1 MSSNEDSNNGS
12 NGNDNDSINV
22 LVLATGLVKAER
34 YVKDYAAVA
43 EQAVKGIT
51 GIEAMLGA
59 DVDTVLTRGS
69 RQLQTELDAVVDAEV
84 DSAYFGWVGFL
95 NDEAETDDYGNEVV
109 PAVRQEGEIE
119 VDTDPDDVSEL
130 PWSEISNARVQ
141 RAKAKAGAKMNH
153 FLFDDFYD
161 QFPSV
166 DAVVT
171 LNCGSHRGMNEIQD
185 ARGSNTW
192 VVGQAGHVKQLV
204 DINVQDEILYSR
216 HLLDGND
223 DMTADD
229 LHDSQIEELRTY
241 LSTSE
246 LEDYDIETP
255 ATSSTGGVPASAD

>member
-1 MSSNEDSNNGS
+1 MSSNEDPNNGS
-12 NGNDNDSINV
+12 NDNDSINV

-51 GIEAMLGA
+51 GIEAMLSS
-59 DVDTVLTRGS
+59 DVDKILTRGS
-69 RQLQTELDAVVDAEV
+69 RELQTELDTVVDTEV
-84 DSAYFGWVGFL
+84 DSAYFGWIGFL
-95 NDEAETDDYGNEVV
+95 NDEAETDDSGNEVV

-119 VDTDPDDVSEL
+119 VDTDLDDVSEL
-130 PWSEISNARVQ
+130 PWSKISNARIQ

-153 FLFDDFYD
+153 FLFDDYYD

-185 ARGSNTW
+185 SRGSNTW

-216 HLLDGND
+216 HLLDGDD

-229 LHDSQIEELRTY
+229 LQDSQVQELRSH
-241 LSTSE
+241 LSASE
-246 LEDYDIETP
+246 LEDYGIETA
-255 ATSSTGGVPASAD
+255 ATASTGGVPASAD

>member
-12 NGNDNDSINV
+12 SGNDNDSINI

-43 EQAVKGIT
+43 EQAAQGIT
-51 GIEAMLGA
+51 GIEAMLSA

-69 RQLQTELDAVVDAEV
+69 RNLQTELDALVDADV
-84 DSAYFGWVGFL
+84 DSAYFRWLGFL
-95 NDEAETDDYGNEVV
+95 NDEAETDDDGNKVV

-119 VDTDPDDVSEL
+119 VDTNPDDVSEL
-130 PWSEISNARVQ
+130 PWSKITEGRVQ

-153 FLFDDFYD
+153 FLFDEFFDEYVD
-161 QFPSV
+161 V

-185 ARGSNTW
+185 ARGKNDW

-223 DMTADD
+223 EMSADD
-229 LHDSQIEELRTY
+229 LHGSQIAELRTH
-241 LSTSE
+241 LSPSE
-246 LEDYDIETP
+246 LEDYGIETS
-255 ATSSTGGVPASAD
+255 AAASTRGVPTSAD